1 MEEQVIPAIS
11 SKKMLS
17 VKDVRLKPLKIK
29 FNIIT
34 LDMVIA
40 FIYKESVLRTRKTLN
55 NIFKLFNNLD
65 LSIYDKN
72 PELLNRIWIIKKTLE
87 GKLFQGFES
96 DEYLVQYCLDDMEC
110 DDYKA
115 SIIREIDN
123 KKITH

>member
-55 NIFKLFNNLD
+55 NIFKLFSNLD

-72 PELLNRIWIIKKTLE
+72 PELLNRI
-87 GKLFQGFES
+87 
-96 DEYLVQYCLDDMEC
+96 
-110 DDYKA
+110 
-115 SIIREIDN
+115 
-123 KKITH
+123 

>member
-1 MEEQVIPAIS
+1 MIKMEEQVIPAIS

-55 NIFKLFNNLD
+55 NIFKLFSNLD

-72 PELLNRIWIIKKTLE
+72 PELLNRI
-87 GKLFQGFES
+87 
-96 DEYLVQYCLDDMEC
+96 
-110 DDYKA
+110 
-115 SIIREIDN
+115 
-123 KKITH
+123 

>member
-1 MEEQVIPAIS
+1 MIKMEEQVIPAIS

-55 NIFKLFNNLD
+55 NIFKLFSNLD

-72 PELLNRIWIIKKTLE
+72 PELLNRIWL
-87 GKLFQGFES
+87 
-96 DEYLVQYCLDDMEC
+96 
-110 DDYKA
+110 
-115 SIIREIDN
+115 
-123 KKITH
+123 

>member
-55 NIFKLFNNLD
+55 N
-65 LSIYDKN
+65 
-72 PELLNRIWIIKKTLE
+72 
-87 GKLFQGFES
+87 
-96 DEYLVQYCLDDMEC
+96 YL
-110 DDYKA
+110 
-115 SIIREIDN
+115 
-123 KKITH
+123 

>member
-1 MEEQVIPAIS
+1 MEEQVIPAVS

-17 VKDVRLKPLKIK
+17 VKDVMLKPLKVK

-72 PELLNRIWIIKKTLE
+72 PELLNRIWIVK
-87 GKLFQGFES
+87 
-96 DEYLVQYCLDDMEC
+96 Y
-110 DDYKA
+110 
-115 SIIREIDN
+115 
-123 KKITH
+123 